1 MSAAI
6 EEAAPRGNGYDLK
19 KIRNA
24 HDAMIDWIIA
34 NPTAKNSELAEF
46 FGYTPA
52 YTSRLTCSDI
62 FQARLTE
69 RKAEVV
75 NPILTASIEDRMNGL
90 LALSIDVIE
99 SELERSRNPGLA
111 MKSMETLARAGKY
124 GAKPLVNV
132 NNVQNYIAVV
142 PQKAQT
148 AEEWAERH
156 AASGGHIIEQD

>member
-1 MSAAI
+1 MRASPASEDRI
-6 EEAAPRGNGYDLK
+6 TKPPITRIKNV
-19 KIRNA
+19 

-46 FGYTPA
+46 FGYSA
-52 YTSRLTCSDI
+52 VYTARLTCSDI
-62 FQARLTE
+62 FQARLQE

-75 NPILTASIEDRMNGL
+75 NPVLTASIEDRINGL
-90 LALSIDVIE
+90 LALSLDVVE
-99 SELERSRNPGLA
+99 TELERSRNPSLA
-111 MKSMETLARAGKY
+111 MKSMETLVRAGKY

-156 AASGGHIIEQD
+156 AASGGHLIEQD